1 MRTPIATAA
10 ALALLAATSC
20 GASNES
26 LEQRAC
32 PSGGTPLTYES
43 FGAEFFDQWCN
54 SCHSASSTNRN
65 GAPPDVTFDT
75 QAQIVGWKDR
85 IYANA
90 ADDNTAMPLGPDGPD
105 SATRH
110 QLGDWLACGAP

>member
-1 MRTPIATAA
+1 MAA
-10 ALALLAATSC
+10 ALALLAPAACSV
-20 GASNES
+20 SNDS

-32 PSGGTPLTYES
+32 PPGGTSLTYQS
-43 FGAEFFDQWCN
+43 FGAEFFAQWCN
-54 SCHSASSTNRN
+54 SCHSASSTDRN

-75 QAQIVGWKDR
+75 QAQIVQWKDP

-90 ADDNTAMPLGPDGPD
+90 ADDNASMPLGPDGPD
-105 SATRH
+105 STTRH